1 MNAGGPARG
10 GGSGRARGSGRGGG
24 SSNSRGGANN
34 GVPLAAQMR
43 QVTRLQEPDEM
54 AVLRRYRD
62 VGASQVR
69 SVYGAT
75 GLLDREIQVSAE
87 AINRLRPN
95 AGATAPT
102 FVPVL
107 VADNALGA
115 FRQEQE
121 RERALARREVRLP
134 EARRRVSWTSL
145 SPEERRVL
153 LLSQKEY
160 NSFRASR
167 GDTTAASAAA
177 TVPVSPAQAARPP
190 APARAPTPAKQT

>member
-1 MNAGGPARG
+1 MNAGGSTRG

-24 SSNSRGGANN
+24 SSNSRGGANM
-34 GVPLAAQMR
+34 GIPLAAQMR

-62 VGASQVR
+62 IGASQVR
-69 SVYGAT
+69 STYGT
-75 GLLDREIQVSAE
+75 SGLLDRQIQIPAE

-95 AGATAPT
+95 SATEAQ

-115 FRQEQE
+115 LRQEQE

-134 EARRRVSWTSL
+134 EARRRASWGSL
-145 SPEERRVL
+145 TPDERRIL

-160 NSFRASR
+160 TLFRASQ
-167 GDTTAASAAA
+167 GGSASA
-177 TVPVSPAQAARPP
+177 TPAPAARPP
-190 APARAPTPAKQT
+190 APARSPTPAK